1 VTDAEKETILDEIVR
16 LADRAIVGPGDV
28 QASDLARRMGITDV
42 TARRD
47 LNKLVDEGKATSRL
61 AYDPA
66 SGRRVRVWRL
76 LR

>member
-1 VTDAEKETILDEIVR
+1 MTPDKEAILAEFTKLLAREVVTDGDILAVDVAR
-16 LADRAIVGPGDV
+16 L
-28 QASDLARRMGITDV
+28 SGITEV

-47 LNKLVDEGKATSRL
+47 LNKLVNEGKATSRL

-76 LR
+76 L

>member
-1 VTDAEKETILDEIVR
+1 MTPDKEAILAEFTKL
-16 LADRAIVGPGDV
+16 
-28 QASDLARRMGITDV
+28 LAREVVNDGDILAVDVARLSGITEV

-47 LNKLVDEGKATSRL
+47 LNKLVDAGKATSRL

-76 LR
+76 L